1 METFGRYSGISD
13 VTDAQRLALDL
24 TNYKPPLLVETTDN
38 GTWKWLGGSA
48 WVQTHSGGATHIS
61 LNGVVTA
68 VSGVMKSYPL
78 DAINTDL
85 TDSATNTTSFI
96 EHAGLK
102 GFSVENLD
110 AIGAGEALIVAWS
123 TVANDSASVASRL
136 NSFATAVGTPD
147 AAGYSNVIAISNGT
161 KIVPEIFWDGTTS
174 IKTIGVRIVGAAGI
188 DVVVRAVEV

>member
-1 METFGRYSGISD
+1 MRLEEAVKLLLRPNEDINMGMNTTPQLWNESTEKYD
-13 VTDAQRLALDL
+13 QRLKG
-24 TNYKPPLLVETTDN
+24 TN
-38 GTWKWLGGSA
+38 
-48 WVQTHSGGATHIS
+48 GAAHIS

-78 DAINTDL
+78 DAINTAL

-161 KIVPEIFWDGTTS
+161 KIVPEIFWDGMTS

>member
-1 METFGRYSGISD
+1 MVMSYQSSSD
-13 VTDAQRLALDL
+13 GKQEAVKG
-24 TNYKPPLLVETTDN
+24 NN
-38 GTWKWLGGSA
+38 GA
-48 WVQTHSGGATHIS
+48 AHIS

-161 KIVPEIFWDGTTS
+161 KIVPEIFWDGMTS